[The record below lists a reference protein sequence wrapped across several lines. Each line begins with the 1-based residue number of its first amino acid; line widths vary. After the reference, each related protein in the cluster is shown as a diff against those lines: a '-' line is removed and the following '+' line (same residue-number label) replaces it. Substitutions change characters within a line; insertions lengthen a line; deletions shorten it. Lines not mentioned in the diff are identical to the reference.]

1 MKHRFWF
8 ILIVILLLSA
18 CAPITPSAQPAA
30 TMPNL
35 ASVYCSE
42 NGGTLAIRKDTQGG
56 EYGVCTFADGSECE
70 EWAFF
75 RGECKPGQFAGEQSM
90 GMANPASAYC
100 SENGGT
106 LAIRNDT
113 QGGEYGVC
121 TFADGSECE
130 EWAFLRGECKP
141 GDAPAQP

>member
-70 EWAFF
+70 EWAF
-75 RGECKPGQFAGEQSM
+75 
-90 GMANPASAYC
+90 
-100 SENGGT
+100 
-106 LAIRNDT
+106 
-113 QGGEYGVC
+113 
-121 TFADGSECE
+121 
-130 EWAFLRGECKP
+130 LRGECKP